1 MIAGGF
7 SGRSPRFTPLD
18 RWMTRFRSH
27 DTCALAAL
35 PSRKFTASGSSCVAN
50 AYTSNH
56 DRTASGQVGAFKGFA
71 LHVVDA
77 VGIVHAMLLRIQA
90 LLLPVKTL
98 ALSKPPRT
106 VESVPTPRVYGIGF
120 DRRCRLSAER

>member
-1 MIAGGF
+1 MA
-7 SGRSPRFTPLD
+7 
-18 RWMTRFRSH
+18 
-27 DTCALAAL
+27 
-35 PSRKFTASGSSCVAN
+35 
-50 AYTSNH
+50 
-56 DRTASGQVGAFKGFA
+56 GFA
-71 LHVVDA
+71 RDLRYA
-77 VGIVHAMLLRIQA
+77 VRTLARMRAVAVLAIATLALGIGATTTMFSVVHAMLLRIQA